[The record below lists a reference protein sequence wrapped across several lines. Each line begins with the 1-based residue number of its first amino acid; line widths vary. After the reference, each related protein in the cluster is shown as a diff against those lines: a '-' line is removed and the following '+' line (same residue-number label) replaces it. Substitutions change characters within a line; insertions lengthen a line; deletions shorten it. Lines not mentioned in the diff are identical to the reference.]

1 MKNLLHLYFT
11 IIKIAGQYSFS
22 LGFVNDYLG
31 FCRTSI
37 ISSSLIWRG
46 FLVQDQDMRFPP
58 NIYVFQIN
66 NRKTRKSCEKFSK
79 LTIKTKENVIE
90 VVLVFL
96 SLTLY
101 IFHTF
106 FYCFFCWFWTNV
118 IRKNIFACLFSV
130 HNTISLH
137 VINKYV

>member
-58 NIYVFQIN
+58 NIYVS
-66 NRKTRKSCEKFSK
+66 KSTIERLEK
-79 LTIKTKENVIE
+79 
-90 VVLVFL
+90 VV
-96 SLTLY
+96 
-101 IFHTF
+101 
-106 FYCFFCWFWTNV
+106 
-118 IRKNIFACLFSV
+118 KNFPS
-130 HNTISLH
+130 
-137 VINKYV
+137 